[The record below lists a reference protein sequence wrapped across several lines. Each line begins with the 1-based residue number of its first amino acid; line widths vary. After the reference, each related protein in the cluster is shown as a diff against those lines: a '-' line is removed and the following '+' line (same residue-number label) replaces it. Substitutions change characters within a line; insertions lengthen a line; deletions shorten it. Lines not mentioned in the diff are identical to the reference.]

1 MALAACA
8 LQVNW
13 LKLLLTDDM
22 GVSVRGVT
30 LYCENLTKCGL
41 ANDPITSD
49 RTKHIDIKH

>member
-1 MALAACA
+1 M
-8 LQVNW
+8 QVNW